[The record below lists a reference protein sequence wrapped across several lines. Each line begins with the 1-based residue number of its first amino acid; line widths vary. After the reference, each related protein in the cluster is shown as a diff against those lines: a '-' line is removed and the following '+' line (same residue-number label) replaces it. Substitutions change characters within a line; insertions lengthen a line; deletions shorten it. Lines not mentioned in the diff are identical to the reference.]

1 MEEEEF
7 SFSTRQKIYLPFK
20 RLMDIVFSLIAILL
34 LLPFMGI
41 IAIIVWVDTKGFPIF
56 RQRRIG
62 KNNKEFLILKFRS
75 MNKATPSDIP
85 THLLENP
92 DRYITRFGR
101 FIRRTSIDELPQLF
115 NIFVGHMSFIGP
127 RPALWSQKDL
137 IEGRNEKCVSYI
149 RPGLSGYAQCHG
161 RDEVSIIEKIDLDTY
176 YLKNFSFFLDI
187 KIFFSSIINAIKEKN
202 VVEGKQS

>member
-7 SFSTRQKIYLPFK
+7 SFSIRQKIYLPFK
-20 RLMDIVFSLIAILL
+20 RLLDIIFSLIAISL

-75 MNKATPSDIP
+75 MNKSTPTDIP

-137 IEGRNEKCVSYI
+137 IEGRNKNCVCYI

-161 RDEVSIIEKIDLDTY
+161 RDEVSISEKINLDTY

-187 KIFFSSIINAIKEKN
+187 KIFFSSIVNVIKEKN